1 MAIINT
7 LYTKKACGPC
17 NELKWWVDKM
27 KAVVH
32 ETIDVTNWDA
42 SQLADLDLRSVP
54 SIVVDNGRTIL
65 AGTKAL
71 QWVKSA

>member
-17 NELKWWVDKM
+17 NELKWWVKKM
-27 KAVVH
+27 GAIVH
-32 ETIDVTNWDA
+32 ETIDVTNWNA
-42 SQLADLDLRSVP
+42 SQLADANLRTVP
-54 SIVVDNGRTIL
+54 SVMVDNGRNLLTGK
-65 AGTKAL
+65 AAL